1 MNNTIKEDALQI
13 MRAAFD
19 AVLPDA
25 AVRRALS
32 GRQFDHPV
40 TLFAIGKALM
50 TVFPFVRSIYW
61 KLELKKLKRFLRKI
75 RK

>member
-32 GRQFDHPV
+32 
-40 TLFAIGKALM
+40 
-50 TVFPFVRSIYW
+50 RSAV
-61 KLELKKLKRFLRKI
+61 
-75 RK
+75 